1 MIVYKATNKINGM
14 SYIGLT
20 KMTIDKRAACHKH
33 SANSGSGTYFHNAIR
48 KYGFDNFSWK
58 VVAYCKSEEEMR
70 QIEYDLIK
78 YYKHIGCYNLADGG
92 SGGYVVPDHQRDEWR
107 AKLSAARKGRKPA
120 LGMKHTDANRAFFA
134 ECNKRKVPT
143 YPGLDAIN
151 TSFKDASRETGISKT
166 HFYRLRKKQMS
177 DLTA

>member
-1 MIVYKATNKINGM
+1 MIVYKATNNINGK

-20 KMTIDKRAACHKH
+20 ISPLNRRIASHKQ
-33 SANSGSGTYFHNAIR
+33 SVKIGSGTYFHNALR

-58 VVAYCKSEEEMR
+58 VVAHCKSEHEMR
-70 QIEYDLIK
+70 KIEADLIS

-92 SGGYVVPDHQRDEWR
+92 SGGYVVPEHQRDEWR
-107 AKLSAARKGRKPA
+107 RKLSAARQGRKPA
-120 LGMKHTDANRAFFA
+120 LGMKHTDANKSFFA

-151 TSFKDASRETGISKT
+151 TSFKEASQKTGISKT
-166 HFYRLRKKQMS
+166 HFYRLRRKQLV